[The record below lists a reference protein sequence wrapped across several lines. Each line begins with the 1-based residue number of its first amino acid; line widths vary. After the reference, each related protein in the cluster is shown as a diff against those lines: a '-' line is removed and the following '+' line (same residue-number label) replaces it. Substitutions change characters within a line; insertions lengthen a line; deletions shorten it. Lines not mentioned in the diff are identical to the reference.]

1 MNTHFGSELAT
12 ELHREMIER
21 SDDARLAA
29 AVRRQRRADRLN
41 RRARP
46 RWRSAPPTLVERT
59 HR

>member
-1 MNTHFGSELAT
+1 MNTHFASELAT

-21 SDDARLAA
+21 SDDARLVA

-41 RRARP
+41 RRARSLAT
-46 RWRSAPPTLVERT
+46 RAAALVERS

>member
-1 MNTHFGSELAT
+1 MNTHFAPGLAT

-21 SDDARLAA
+21 SDDARLVA

-41 RRARP
+41 RRARALAQ
-46 RWRSAPPTLVERT
+46 RAAALVERT